1 VNPRWIVAFVSGAL
15 FSVGLALAG
24 MTRPEKVLG
33 FLDVAG
39 RWDPSLALVMGGAI
53 AVMAPVVLWV
63 KRRRVGRPLF
73 DDRLHEPE
81 TRAID
86 GRLLLGAALFGV
98 GWGLVGYCP
107 GPALVALMS
116 GAGPAVAFV
125 GAMLAG
131 LWLVDRVAP
140 QRA

>member
-1 VNPRWIVAFVSGAL
+1 VNARWIVAFASGAL

-33 FLDVAG
+33 FLDVTG

-63 KRRRVGRPLF
+63 KRRRAGRPLF
-73 DDRLHEPE
+73 DEHVHEPE
-81 TRAID
+81 LRAID

-107 GPALVALMS
+107 GPALVALVS
-116 GAGPAVAFV
+116 GAAPAVAFV
-125 GAMLAG
+125 GAMLVG

-140 QRA
+140 QPA